1 MSPEQG
7 NDPEL
12 PEQGLANRQPTRNE
26 SDNARSSAPAWSY
39 FLTPV
44 AVVLGAV
51 VVAGAIW
58 WTDDEPVAPVIQAAP
73 DFEAVSSAPTP
84 GAVSPTTVLGAFLG
98 YATQV
103 GIDPDAF
110 RTCLAAEDSAAI
122 VNAHLAVGNE
132 HGVSGTPTFFINNK
146 RIVGSQPTEIFVEV
160 IEAELGGSP
169 TTIDGYSDA
178 IKALAATSPPRF
190 SIVDALP
197 DLSGAAIEGAADA
210 SVTIAEFS
218 DFQCPFCQRWTLQA
232 LPTLRS
238 QLGDE
243 VKLAFMH
250 FPITAIHPNAGYAAV
265 ASICAGDQEA
275 FWEMHDLLFARQAEW
290 ANLPVQ

>member
-1 MSPEQG
+1 MVQEHGSDPDVPEQSPMDFDG
-7 NDPEL
+7 GQRPSDAPRI
-12 PEQGLANRQPTRNE
+12 AQPV
-26 SDNARSSAPAWSY
+26 WSY
-39 FLTPV
+39 FLTPL
-44 AVVLGAV
+44 AVVIGAV
-51 VVAGAIW
+51 IVAGAIW
-58 WTDDEPVAPVIQAAP
+58 WTDDEPMASTIQAAP
-73 DFEAVSSAPTP
+73 DFDAASVAPTP
-84 GAVSPTTVLGAFLG
+84 GAVSPTSVVNAFLG
-98 YATQV
+98 YAGQV
-103 GIDPDAF
+103 GIDPDEF

-122 VNAHLAVGNE
+122 VNDHLAVGNE

-160 IEAELGGSP
+160 IEAELDGSP
-169 TTIDGYSDA
+169 TTMDGYSDA
-178 IKALAATSPPRF
+178 VKALAATSPPRF
-190 SIVDALP
+190 SIVEELP
-197 DLSGAAIEGAADA
+197 DLTGAAIEGDPEAT
-210 SVTIAEFS
+210 VTIAEFS

-238 QLGDE
+238 QLGDD

-265 ASICAGDQEA
+265 ASICAGDQGA